1 MDWLPHSDINWL
13 DNQFNRFNIDTRD
26 FHVGQLFKEERHKD
40 FETLKK
46 YPRFFFT
53 GEELKQLIDRLFNES
68 GGVGEWRCLELVS
81 NDKRVLNWNLKYI
94 RIFRTEL
101 GFIVCNSDYA
111 AIPKDV
117 FASSVDQELLN
128 HH

>member
-13 DNQFNRFNIDTRD
+13 DKDYNQFNIDTRD
-26 FHVGQLFKEERHKD
+26 FHASRLFKEERHKD

-53 GEELKQLIDRLFNES
+53 GEELKELIDRLYVES
-68 GGVGEWRCLELVS
+68 GGVGEWRYLELVS

-94 RIFRTEL
+94 RIFKTEL
-101 GFIVCNSDYA
+101 GFIVCNDDNV

-117 FASSVDQELLN
+117 FTSKVNQEYL
-128 HH
+128 HHH

>member
-13 DNQFNRFNIDTRD
+13 DKDFNQFNIDTRD

-46 YPRFFFT
+46 YLRFFFT
-53 GEELKQLIDRLFNES
+53 GEELKQLIDRLFTES

-101 GFIVCNSDYA
+101 GFIVCNDDEA
-111 AIPKDV
+111 AIPKDL
-117 FASSVDQELLN
+117 FASKVNQEYLN